1 MKAQLYNNRSFLSAL
16 GLMCVLLLMTM
27 ILTACTPEA
36 QAKSAVNALYN
47 KDGTDITEDLTA
59 KDDVR
64 FEAATQAVDQ
74 VQDEDQKKELTGKIE
89 QAQKMVEVQGKANG
103 LYKEAD
109 GKTLMADNA
118 KQETLDTVKK
128 EIKTLN
134 DAGMTAFAERETAAI
149 ADADGYLT
157 CQKKVNSLYA
167 DGTRKQITNAAT
179 TTGTD
184 EAKKLA
190 DKIGNTDIKKQAT
203 DLVEKA
209 KKDIAAR
216 NDQVVAAGGSVDAS
230 TGTITTPA
238 PAATASAGSDYSS
251 GGSDSYSSG
260 SSYSSGDYS
269 YDSGSYDYGTDYS
282 SGGGDYSGS
291 GESESSSSG
300 NYDSGSSGYID
311 GEYGN
316 TWETGGTFDWP
327 EGW

>member
-16 GLMCVLLLMTM
+16 GLMCVLLLITM

-36 QAKSAVNALYN
+36 QAKSAVNALKSAVNALYN
-47 KDGTDITEDLTA
+47 KDKDGMDITKDLTA

-64 FEAATQAVDQ
+64 FEAAIQAVDQ
-74 VQDEDQKKELTGKIE
+74 VQDEDQKKELTGKIA
-89 QAQKMVEVQGKANG
+89 QAQKMVDVQTKANG

-128 EIKTLN
+128 DIKTLS
-134 DAGMTAFAERETAAI
+134 DAGMTAFAERATAAI
-149 ADADGYLT
+149 ADADGYLA

-167 DGTRKQITNAAT
+167 DETRKQITNVAT
-179 TTGTD
+179 TTGAY

-203 DLVEKA
+203 DLAEKT

-230 TGTITTPA
+230 GAITASA
-238 PAATASAGSDYSS
+238 PEVTASAGSDYSS
-251 GGSDSYSSG
+251 GGSGYENSG
-260 SSYSSGDYS
+260 SGYSCGY
-269 YDSGSYDYGTDYS
+269 DYS
-282 SGGGDYSGS
+282 SGGGDYYSS

-300 NYDSGSSGYID
+300 NYDSGSSGYFTDNED
-311 GEYGN
+311 GRS
-316 TWETGGTFDWP
+316 WETGGTFDWP